1 MAELTIAIDLGSTST
16 RAFFTG
22 APFKPELLLMEPEV
36 AEVSPKSIA
45 VYEGSK
51 LGSPVPENAAWIE
64 YKGDYRA
71 VGFLAKDYFYA
82 DLNLADSKLK
92 LAAWKTLA
100 LVSTLAQ
107 KQHLTDG
114 SSVRLGVLLPYG
126 EYRDSVLLERF
137 LSQAISNFRFR
148 GEEHYFLL
156 ENFMARPEGF
166 GLVSRGRGPGAS
178 LKDRVIVV
186 VVVGYR
192 DVSVYV
198 MNRGIIARG
207 MSKDLGFSKFIEGVR
222 EQTAGL
228 KAAALTA
235 AICRAGCKIS
245 PRALHHLARDLD
257 PSLREV
263 ELAQIRDAIAITRE
277 QYWLTLSG
285 WLRSYIPA
293 EADEAIIGGGTAYY
307 YEREFNSFFKG
318 IKKEIKTN
326 WCSELEAQLSRNY
339 QNQISRHGLNYRL
352 TDVYGFFNFL
362 VGSERSETYVT
373 N

>member
-1 MAELTIAIDLGSTST
+1 
-16 RAFFTG
+16 
-22 APFKPELLLMEPEV
+22 MEPEV
-36 AEVSPKSIA
+36 SVVSPKSIQ
-45 VYEGSK
+45 VYEKSK
-51 LGSPVPENAAWIE
+51 LGRPAPENAAWIE
-64 YKGDYRA
+64 YKEEYRA

-107 KQHLTDG
+107 KKHLTNG

-137 LSQAISNFRFR
+137 LSQAISNYQFR
-148 GEEHYFLL
+148 GEEQYFLL
-156 ENFMARPEGF
+156 ESFIARPEGF
-166 GLVSRGRGPGAS
+166 GLVSRGRSPGAS
-178 LKDRVIVV
+178 LTDQVTVI

-198 MNRGIIARG
+198 MNRGVIARG

-222 EQTAGL
+222 GQTAGL

-235 AICRAGCKIS
+235 AICQAGHKVS
-245 PRALHHLARDLD
+245 PRALAHLARDLD
-257 PSLREV
+257 PSLKDV

-277 QYWLTLSG
+277 QYWLTLSN
-285 WLRSYIPA
+285 WLQSYIPA
-293 EADEAIIGGGTAYY
+293 EIDEVIMGGGTAYY
-307 YEREFNSFFKG
+307 YEREFNRFFQG
-318 IKKEIKTN
+318 VKTN
-326 WCSELEAQLSRNY
+326 WCSELEAQLNRTY
-339 QNQISRHGLNYRL
+339 QTQISQYGLNYRL
-352 TDVYGFFNFL
+352 TDVYGFFNYL
-362 VGSERSETYVT
+362 VGSERLQTYAS